1 MSTCARQSRIMNVFL
16 QPFSSKS
23 IKSGYVKL
31 ERFRKGPCNRCINR
45 SLQCIRSQKEK
56 DGSKVLASC
65 HECLRARS
73 VCAWGRYGEIMF
85 CTINVPGPARQPF
98 PASQGDR
105 EIGRSK
111 VSRLK
116 SRKQGEIKKGNL
128 EILDAIRRLSA
139 SLQENPLMGT
149 LMQ

>member
-1 MSTCARQSRIMNVFL
+1 MPTCARKSRVMNIFL
-16 QPFSSKS
+16 QSFSSES

-45 SLQCIRSQKEK
+45 RLQCIRSQKEK
-56 DGSKVLASC
+56 GGSKVLASC

-73 VCAWGRYGEIMF
+73 VCAWGRYGEIRF
-85 CTINVPGPARQPF
+85 CTTNVPGPARQPLL
-98 PASQGDR
+98 ASPGDP
-105 EIGRSK
+105 EIGGSK

-116 SRKQGEIKKGNL
+116 SRKLGERKKGNA